1 MVTGVGLFVKSR
13 PKLTIWGSFKINT
26 CITLQEDV
34 IQHPP
39 DFFLISHFFPLVSSD
54 LSSPI
59 RLFISPSY
67 VRPRR
72 LGNTPVSNAPRPCKM
87 SEFCNSFNLLKA
99 QDGGSPPR

>member
-39 DFFLISHFFPLVSSD
+39 DFFLISFPLFLLICRAPSGF
-54 LSSPI
+54 
-59 RLFISPSY
+59 LFLQP
-67 VRPRR
+67 
-72 LGNTPVSNAPRPCKM
+72 TCAPGAWGTHP
-87 SEFCNSFNLLKA
+87 
-99 QDGGSPPR
+99 